1 MFDKYELQVIQNWK
15 DLKRRAFTDHPRETI
30 NIMMHGRLTGDLAGD
45 IQRFLLIVK
54 KQRRGRENENIKTF
68 YPKHQAYQGC

>member
-15 DLKRRAFTDHPRETI
+15 DLERRAFTDHPRETV
-30 NIMMHGRLTGDLAGD
+30 NMMQRRLTGDLVGD

-54 KQRRGRENENIKTF
+54 NQMRERANENIKTL
-68 YPKHQAYQGC
+68 YSKHQAY

>member
-15 DLKRRAFTDHPRETI
+15 DLERRAFTDHPRETV
-30 NIMMHGRLTGDLAGD
+30 NSMMRGRLTGNLAGD

-54 KQRRGRENENIKTF
+54 RQIKERENENIKTF
-68 YPKHQAYQGC
+68 YPKHQAY